1 MLYVSAQVHQG
12 GQKDIFCF
20 VCNTNARDTKGKVGQ
35 KEMKEERKK
44 RDIGSLQWRKAEMS
58 HLFNIKY
65 ILQFETN
72 AFCNL
77 RQMHFAI

>member
-58 HLFNIKY
+58 HLFI
-65 ILQFETN
+65 ILQFLQTN
-72 AFCNL
+72 TLCN
-77 RQMHFAI
+77 